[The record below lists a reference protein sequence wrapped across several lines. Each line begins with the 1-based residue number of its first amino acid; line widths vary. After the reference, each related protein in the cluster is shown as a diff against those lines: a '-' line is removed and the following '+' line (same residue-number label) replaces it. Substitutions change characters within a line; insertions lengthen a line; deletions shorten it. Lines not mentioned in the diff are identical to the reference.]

1 MTMNSKTIFFVERII
16 SDEIFYTYKFP
27 YTKKKKIFKSISLRI
42 SSESIF
48 EFTFSNHSF
57 LTIVNHLIDFLSLY
71 LGFMKKK
78 KMKKFTEGRL

>member
-1 MTMNSKTIFFVERII
+1 MYKC
-16 SDEIFYTYKFP
+16 TYFHEKE
-27 YTKKKKIFKSISLRI
+27 KKIVKNISLQI

-48 EFTFSNHSF
+48 EFTFWRIEIITHF